1 MGLPKES
8 TDTHSDWLA
17 RIAGS
22 LYENNMPVFSYGIIG
37 PPEPT
42 IITGWD
48 KDGEILTGWSF
59 FQSYPWQGAGDFE
72 PDGRFR
78 KRGWLEG
85 NLCLLVIG
93 QKKPRPELSATFRSA
108 LEWGLQVYRTP
119 KVFPEPDAPEWVAT
133 KWNGRAALQ
142 AWEASLL
149 DDTNF
154 PAGDDAT
161 LRHRHTIINSVAGNL
176 AEARSMA
183 DVFLQ
188 QIAAIIPA
196 AAPDLIHAGKLYQ
209 AEHDLVYR
217 LWNICPGLDRPDAA
231 LKLPDAGSARPG
243 CRNRRDARK
252 RGRSRAKPR
261 SRAAKVGERLTLN
274 QRQKPVKVDIGRD
287 PFLAPV
293 VGAATVL

>member
-1 MGLPKES
+1 M
-8 TDTHSDWLA
+8 
-17 RIAGS
+17 
-22 LYENNMPVFSYGIIG
+22 
-37 PPEPT
+37 
-42 IITGWD
+42 
-48 KDGEILTGWSF
+48 
-59 FQSYPWQGAGDFE
+59 
-72 PDGRFR
+72 
-78 KRGWLEG
+78 
-85 NLCLLVIG
+85 IG

-209 AEHDLVYR
+209 A
-217 LWNICPGLDRPDAA
+217 NTTGLPA
-231 LKLPDAGSARPG
+231 LEYLPRARP
-243 CRNRRDARK
+243 A
-252 RGRSRAKPR
+252 
-261 SRAAKVGERLTLN
+261 
-274 QRQKPVKVDIGRD
+274 
-287 PFLAPV
+287 
-293 VGAATVL
+293 